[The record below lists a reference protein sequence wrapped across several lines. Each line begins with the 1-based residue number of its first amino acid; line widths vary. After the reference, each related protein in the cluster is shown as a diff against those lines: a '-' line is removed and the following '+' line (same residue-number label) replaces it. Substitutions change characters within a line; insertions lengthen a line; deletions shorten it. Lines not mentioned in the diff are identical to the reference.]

1 MSEASTRTTILLTL
15 DLPTDVVARL
25 GALAERT
32 GGTVADV
39 VREAIADRLAYLEW
53 KIAAI
58 QEAIDDVDAGGPT
71 YSNEEVL
78 AWIESWGK
86 PDELPPPG

>member
-1 MSEASTRTTILLTL
+1 MSEAPTGTTSLTL
-15 DLPTDVVARL
+15 DLPTDVVERL
-25 GALAERT
+25 GAFAERT
-32 GGTVADV
+32 GGTVEDL
-39 VREAIADRLAYLEW
+39 VREAIAERLSYLEW

-58 QEAIDDVDAGGPT
+58 QEAIDEVDAGGPT

>member
-1 MSEASTRTTILLTL
+1 MSEAPTRTTISLTL
-15 DLPTDVVARL
+15 DLPTGVVERL

-32 GGTVADV
+32 GATVADLV
-39 VREAIADRLAYLEW
+39 GEAIADRLAYLEW

-58 QEAIDDVDAGGPT
+58 QEAIDEVDAGGPT

>member
-1 MSEASTRTTILLTL
+1 MSEAPTRTTSLTL
-15 DLPTDVVARL
+15 DLPTDVVEKL

-32 GGTVADV
+32 GGTVADLV
-39 VREAIADRLAYLEW
+39 AEAIADRLDYLEW
-53 KIAAI
+53 KIAAV

-78 AWIESWGK
+78 VWIESWVK